1 MVDYYSVDPF
11 RFLLLSFLFWFS
23 YQCFFIPAIQ
33 YITTISQYT
42 YIIYKF
48 IYVLIHQYLQYLVTT
63 MKSPLALFWIGIWFS
78 YLCLEV
84 SIINSVSTMVR
95 MPFPQNWMMENVQEN
110 PTLDEKQR
118 VPLDVHTNQSI
129 DNNFPTDKS
138 QNHPNIFFII
148 IPISSQYDPF
158 FRPQSHVLSTWSQPQ

>member
-1 MVDYYSVDPF
+1 
-11 RFLLLSFLFWFS
+11 
-23 YQCFFIPAIQ
+23 
-33 YITTISQYT
+33 
-42 YIIYKF
+42 
-48 IYVLIHQYLQYLVTT
+48 
-63 MKSPLALFWIGIWFS
+63 
-78 YLCLEV
+78 
-84 SIINSVSTMVR
+84 MVR

-148 IPISSQYDPF
+148 IPISSQYHPNMIPF
-158 FRPQSHVLSTWSQPQ
+158 FVPSHMSFLLGPNHNKAVVIAVVAIVRLRKNQRADPRMRRSRRRS